1 MAVLIN
7 PISGKKQSRSLFKKR
22 LEPLLK
28 LGHLDYERI
37 ETTSPTFMDEWTA
50 KVNPAETDF
59 TDIVLI
65 GGDGIY
71 SQYINAVW
79 AHPQREELLKLPIGL
94 IPGGSTNALCCDI
107 GGKNPTEASINV
119 LRGNPMRADM
129 MLTKFR
135 KQKKEV
141 LCSVLTWGI
150 VGDIVHD
157 AERWRGVFG
166 STRYAACGLKTFA
179 CSAKMKSY
187 QAHVHYRNNAE
198 FLDSHKPAPLDEE
211 EKGSPEDIH
220 HSGDEEVPISM
231 DDIAIPSL
239 KKLSL
244 SSINPTLAPSND
256 VDSPGRES

>member
-1 MAVLIN
+1 
-7 PISGKKQSRSLFKKR
+7 
-22 LEPLLK
+22 
-28 LGHLDYERI
+28 
-37 ETTSPTFMDEWTA
+37 MDEWTA
-50 KVNPAETDF
+50 KLDVDSTDY

-79 AHPQREELLKLPIGL
+79 AHPQRDDLLKLPIGL

-107 GGKNPTEASINV
+107 GGKNPTEASINI
-119 LRGNPMRADM
+119 LRGSPIRGDM

-141 LCSVLTWGI
+141 LCSVLAWGI

-179 CSAKMKSY
+179 CSARMKSY
-187 QAHVHYRNNAE
+187 QAHVHYRNNSESMEDKKFRRA
-198 FLDSHKPAPLDEE
+198 EE
-211 EKGSPEDIH
+211 EKGNSPEIEAIDGDDEPPVTVEDI
-220 HSGDEEVPISM
+220 EV
-231 DDIAIPSL
+231 PSL

-244 SSINPTLAPSND
+244 SATNPTSAP
-256 VDSPGRES
+256 